1 MSPRERLWPGYSTGL
16 EKEAKRVQGRS
27 DFKDWRTQH
36 ECRNNGS
43 SPASPELPRTNPKA
57 YYRTGDGILV
67 KGVELA
73 EGILPVN
80 LQETTPSLFERA
92 GKELKLLFK
101 R

>member
-1 MSPRERLWPGYSTGL
+1 MSSQERLWPGYSTGV
-16 EKEAKRVQGRS
+16 EKEAKRVQGRG
-27 DFKDWRTQH
+27 DFKDWTTQH

-43 SPASPELPRTNPKA
+43 SPASPELPRIKPKA
-57 YYRTGDGILV
+57 YYRTGDRFLV

-92 GKELKLLFK
+92 RKEWKLLFK

>member
-1 MSPRERLWPGYSTGL
+1 MRPRERLWPGPSISL
-16 EKEAKRVQGRS
+16 EKEAQRVQKRG
-27 DFKDWRTQH
+27 DFEDWSTQH
-36 ECRNNGS
+36 ERRNNGS
-43 SPASPELPRTNPKA
+43 SPASLELPRTNPKV

-92 GKELKLLFK
+92 RKELKLLFK